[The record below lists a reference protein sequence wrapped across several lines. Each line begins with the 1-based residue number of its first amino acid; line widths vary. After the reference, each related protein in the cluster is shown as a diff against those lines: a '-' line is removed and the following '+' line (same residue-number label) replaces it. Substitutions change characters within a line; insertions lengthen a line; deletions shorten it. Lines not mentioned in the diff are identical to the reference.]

1 MKKLSLPQASA
12 ILVISLLHLLWF
24 TASRAQ
30 TYPIH
35 FDSLKAK
42 IDSIAIKYHVPG
54 AQVVVFTSD
63 SVLFKQNVGVK
74 NLKTKEPVTDETM
87 FRLGSI
93 TKSFVAVS
101 ALQLIEKGDL
111 KLEDQLKELAPEI
124 QFKNPWE
131 ETHPVRIVHLLEHT
145 TGFDDWALKEYA
157 FSSDTITLEQGLM
170 LYPESR
176 TSRWRPGSFFAYCN
190 SGPPIVARIIE
201 KKTGQEY
208 ESWVRTNIFDP
219 LGMKSITFRND
230 GAALQHL
237 VTNYSGEQN
246 PKEEKY
252 WSILRR
258 PAGSLNASALELM
271 PFVQMLMKRGTYQ
284 GIKMLDS
291 ASVDRMERPVTT
303 LAAEAGSM
311 EGYGLHNYTTSYKGY
326 LFHGHDGGVNG
337 GLAHYVYNAP
347 LNIGFVVLVNYGGQ
361 GFTKLN
367 DAVMKTIMEP
377 VPSAV
382 PESVSLT
389 GDEIAKWKGYYRAA
403 YPRASMT
410 YFLEWLLGIVQ
421 VYERDGQ
428 LYNKDLLGGEETPL
442 HHSKGNQF
450 MNLNKEGYTNTF
462 TFTDNDEHETV
473 MIAGFANTRKTSAI
487 GAWIPVALGAVTL
500 FFTLLG
506 LLAGIIW
513 IIRYFYLRSHGRSLS
528 AFPARMSFWAYCLS
542 FISMTLLI
550 ILNFEGFSLG
560 NPGGAS
566 WAVFVSSILILIFA
580 LLAIYLFVRDRQQ
593 VKSRADRL
601 YLYACLGSA
610 LIITTY
616 LGVWGMIGIRTWI

>member
-1 MKKLSLPQASA
+1 VFLFT
-12 ILVISLLHLLWF
+12 LLHLLDYN
-24 TASRAQ
+24 TGKAQ
-30 TYPIH
+30 TATIH
-35 FDSLKAK
+35 FDSLKSK
-42 IDSIAIKYHVPG
+42 IDSIAIKYHIPG
-54 AQVVVFTSD
+54 AQVVVFNSD

-101 ALQLIEKGDL
+101 ALQMIEKGSL

-124 QFKNPWE
+124 QFENPWE
-131 ETHPVRIVHLLEHT
+131 ETHPVRVVHLLEHT
-145 TGFDDWALKEYA
+145 TGFDDWSLKEYA
-157 FSSDTITLEQGLM
+157 YSSDTITLEQGLM

-176 TSRWRPGSFFAYCN
+176 KSRWRPGSFFAYCN
-190 SGPPIVARIIE
+190 SGPPITARIIE

-208 ESWVRTNIFDP
+208 ESWVRANLFDP
-219 LGMKSITFRND
+219 LGMKAITFRND
-230 GAALQHL
+230 GQALQHL
-237 VTNYSGEQN
+237 VTNYSGAEN

-271 PFVQMLMKRGTYQ
+271 PFVQMLMKRGIYR
-284 GIKMLDS
+284 GVKVLDS
-291 ASVDRMERPVTT
+291 VSVDRMEKPVTS
-303 LAAEAGSM
+303 LAAEAGSL

-337 GLAHYVYNAP
+337 GLAHYVYNSP
-347 LNIGFVVLVNYGGQ
+347 LNIGFVVLVNYDGQ

-367 DAVMKTIMEP
+367 DAVMETIMKE

-382 PESVSLT
+382 PASVALS
-389 GDEIAKWKGYYRAA
+389 DEEKAKWTGYYRSA

-428 LYNKDLLGGEETPL
+428 LYTKGLLDGEETPL

-450 MNLNKEGYTNTF
+450 IHMHKEGYTNSYTF
-462 TFTDNDEHETV
+462 TENDEHETV
-473 MIAGFANTRKTSAI
+473 MVTYFNNTRKTSAA
-487 GAWIPVALGAVTL
+487 GAWIPMVLGVLTL
-500 FFTLLG
+500 FFTLVG
-506 LLAGIIW
+506 LLAGIVW
-513 IIRYFYLRSHGRSLS
+513 IIRNFYLSSRGRKLS
-528 AFPARMSFWAYCLS
+528 AFPARMSFWGYSIS
-542 FISMTLLI
+542 FVSMALI
-550 ILNFEGFSLG
+550 IITSFEGFSLG

-566 WAVFVSSILILIFA
+566 YAVFVTSILIPIFS
-580 LLAIYLFVRDRQQ
+580 LLAIFFFVRDRQLIS
-593 VKSRADRL
+593 SRADKIFL
-601 YLYACLGSA
+601 YLCLGSA
-610 LIITTY
+610 VIITTY
-616 LGVWGMIGIRTWI
+616 LGVWGLIGLRTWM

>member
-1 MKKLSLPQASA
+1 MQRKLSRQGTVLMFA
-12 ILVISLLHLLWF
+12 LLLLIWCS
-24 TASRAQ
+24 TSVAQ
-30 TYPIH
+30 TTPIH

-74 NLKTKEPVTDETM
+74 NLKTREPVTDETM

-101 ALQLIEKGDL
+101 ALQLIEKGSL
-111 KLEDQLKELAPEI
+111 KSDDQLKQLAPEI
-124 QFKNPWE
+124 QFENPWE

-157 FSSDTITLEQGLM
+157 FNSDTITLEQGLM

-176 TSRWRPGSFFAYCN
+176 HSRWRPGAFFAYCN

-208 ESWVRTNIFDP
+208 ESWVRANIFDP
-219 LGMKSITFRND
+219 LGMKAITFRND
-230 GAALQHL
+230 GKALQHL
-237 VTNYSGEQN
+237 VTNYSGEEN

-271 PFVQMLMKRGTYQ
+271 PFVQMLMKRGTHH
-284 GIKMLDS
+284 GTKLLDS
-291 ASVDRMERPVTT
+291 ASVDRMEKPVTS
-303 LAAEAGSM
+303 LAAEAGSQ

-337 GLAHYVYNAP
+337 GLAHYVYNSP

-367 DAVMKTIMEP
+367 DAVMETIMKE
-377 VPSAV
+377 VPSTV
-382 PESVSLT
+382 PEPASLS
-389 GDEIAKWKGYYRAA
+389 DEDKAKWTGYYRSA

-428 LYNKDLLGGEETPL
+428 LYNKALLGGEETPL

-450 MNLNKEGYTNTF
+450 INLNKEGYTNTY
-462 TFTDNDEHETV
+462 TFTENDEHETV
-473 MIAGFANTRKTSAI
+473 MIAGFANTSKTSAAA
-487 GAWIPVALGAVTL
+487 AWIPLALGTLSL
-500 FFTLLG
+500 FFTVVG

-513 IIRYFYLRSHGRSLS
+513 IIRYFYLRNHGRKLS
-528 AFPARMSFWAYCLS
+528 AFPARMSFWGYSIS
-542 FISMTLLI
+542 FVSMAMVI
-550 ILNFEGFSLG
+550 ITSFEGFSLG

-566 WAVFVSSILILIFA
+566 YAVFVSSTLILIFS
-580 LLAIYLFVRDRQQ
+580 LLAIYFFIRDKQRIT
-593 VKSRADRL
+593 SRADKIF
-601 YLYACLGSA
+601 LYACLGSA
-610 LIITTY
+610 VIITTY
-616 LGVWGMIGIRTWI
+616 LGVWGLIGLRTWM